1 MSRRDTILA
10 GIARLRAR
18 WWRVHVL
25 RHALQALFYLLL
37 VGALVLLV
45 FEDLALATLATPL
58 VGLALLAGLAAAFL
72 GRPSQAALAKA
83 FDDNADLKDRVSSTV
98 ELMGQ
103 EGPMVEALTEQAAE
117 AARTLEPRTVY
128 PYAMPREG
136 YWLPV
141 PALLVAAVVLLP
153 GLGKSEPKEDQALAA
168 TVEQQMAQLE
178 ELLSRESR
186 EELSPK
192 QKEILDELLQLK
204 AELDEKQQD
213 RKDTMA
219 EVAKV
224 LENLQKAR
232 EEEERKELE
241 LKKLLKGM
249 QDKAGRKDLAEMI
262 MNGEYSDALKK
273 LQEELERLQD
283 ELAKQEQEG
292 ATPEALKQLEAMLA
306 DMEEMEARMLELLQ
320 LDMDLEMMGE
330 AIDFLAHFDGDL
342 GDLADLDPNQMVEP
356 GEP

>member
-10 GIARLRAR
+10 GIGRLRAR

-37 VGALVLLV
+37 VAALVLLV
-45 FEDLALATLATPL
+45 LEDLAPAALAAPLA
-58 VGLALLAGLAAAFL
+58 GLALLAGLAAAFL

-83 FDDNADLKDRVSSTV
+83 FDDNAGLKDRVSSTV
-98 ELMGQ
+98 ELMDQ
-103 EGPMVEALTEQAAE
+103 EGPMVEALAEEAAE
-117 AARTLEPRTVY
+117 AARSLEPRTVY

-136 YWLPV
+136 FWLPV
-141 PALLVAAVVLLP
+141 PALLIAAVVFLP
-153 GLGKSEPKEDQALAA
+153 GLGKSEPLEDEALAA

-178 ELLSRESR
+178 ELLSQQGRQ
-186 EELSPK
+186 ELSPK
-192 QKEILDELLQLK
+192 QKEILEELQQLK
-204 AELDEKQQD
+204 AELDEKRQD

-219 EVAKV
+219 EVAKA

-232 EEEERKELE
+232 DEEEQKELE
-241 LKKLLKGM
+241 LKKLLKNL

-273 LQEELERLQD
+273 LQEELERLQE
-283 ELAKQEQEG
+283 ELADQEREG
-292 ATPEALKQLEAMLA
+292 ATPEELEQLEAMLA
-306 DMEEMEARMLELLQ
+306 DLEEMEARMLELLQ
-320 LDMDLEMMGE
+320 LDLDLQMMGE

-342 GDLADLDPNQMVEP
+342 SDLADLDPSQMMEP